1 MKINSFSR
9 LFAAV
14 KFRDYVESLPH
25 LYEVALPI
33 QQSIKM
39 PTPPKLYDSFCEF
52 NISTCVIGF
61 FNQAFLR
68 TCESFARSHLFLL
81 CFQGLCLIFSVLCF
95 RSQKKGTSVKC
106 PNNVAHRFL
115 PVNPDNLS
123 GSKAIG

>member
-33 QQSIKM
+33 LQSIKM

-52 NISTCVIGF
+52 DISTCAIGF
-61 FNQAFLR
+61 FNQASLR
-68 TCESFARSHLFLL
+68 TCESFARSHLFYYV
-81 CFQGLCLIFSVLCF
+81 FVH
-95 RSQKKGTSVKC
+95 KKRTSVKC
-106 PNNVAHRFL
+106 PNNVALRFL
-115 PVNPDNLS
+115 PINLDKLS
-123 GSKAIG
+123 GFKVIS

>member
-52 NISTCVIGF
+52 NISTCAIGF
-61 FNQAFLR
+61 FNQASLR
-68 TCESFARSHLFLL
+68 TCESFARSHLFYYV
-81 CFQGLCLIFSVLCF
+81 FKVF
-95 RSQKKGTSVKC
+95 
-106 PNNVAHRFL
+106 A
-115 PVNPDNLS
+115 
-123 GSKAIG
+123 

>member
-39 PTPPKLYDSFCEF
+39 PTPPKFYDSFCEF
-52 NISTCVIGF
+52 NISTCAIGF
-61 FNQAFLR
+61 FNQASLR
-68 TCESFARSHLFLL
+68 TCESFARPPFLQ

-95 RSQKKGTSVKC
+95 CSQKRDICQISQ
-106 PNNVAHRFL
+106 
-115 PVNPDNLS
+115 
-123 GSKAIG
+123 